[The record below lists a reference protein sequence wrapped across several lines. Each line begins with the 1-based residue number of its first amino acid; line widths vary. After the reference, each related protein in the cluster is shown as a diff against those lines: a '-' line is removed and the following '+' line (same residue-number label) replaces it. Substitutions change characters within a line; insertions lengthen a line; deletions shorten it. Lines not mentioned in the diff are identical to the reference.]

1 MMLTVS
7 VGQEFEQ
14 GRVDFIVSAPR
25 CLQHTWEDSKI
36 GDDSL
41 AGSWNYLEASQL
53 TYLASGGGC

>member
-1 MMLTVS
+1 MILTVS

-25 CLQHTWEDSKI
+25 CLQHTWEDLKI

-41 AGSWNYLEASQL
+41 AGSWNYLEAS
-53 TYLASGGGC
+53 